1 MSFRFKR
8 SYPGS
13 ETVLGAIPLG
23 IHSVEKHFTDDNDR
37 NGPDHPFSMN
47 PKSWKS
53 MIISSRRLENSLG
66 DGLKKV
72 EDNEKETVILQRRS
86 IRAKREI
93 KRGEK

>member
-1 MSFRFKR
+1 
-8 SYPGS
+8 
-13 ETVLGAIPLG
+13 
-23 IHSVEKHFTDDNDR
+23 
-37 NGPDHPFSMN
+37 MN

-93 KRGEK
+93 KRGKK